1 VISAVILSA
10 TVIAVGSVVWMFSQG
25 SMTITAEDYT
35 ESLMNMTDVI
45 SERFIVEHVSY
56 NGTHIHVWVFNYG
69 DIDIEIK
76 VQVGDVTYSESW
88 IDVATGEMI
97 PIDPIEFTAITG
109 DTLNIR
115 TYSWRGNNAN
125 YRYFVS

>member
-1 VISAVILSA
+1 MISAVILSA
-10 TVIAVGSVVWMFSQG
+10 TVMAVGGAVWFFSQG
-25 SMTITAEDYT
+25 SMTITAEDYA

-56 NGTHIHVWVFNYG
+56 DGNYLHVWVFNYG

-88 IDVATGEMI
+88 IDVASGEMK
-97 PIDPIEFTAITG
+97 PMDPIEFTAITG
-109 DTLNIR
+109 DILNIR
-115 TYSWRGNNAN
+115 TFSRRGNDAN
-125 YRYFVS
+125 YRHFVS